1 MNLLVEREIVVDN
14 KPEEQLKSIIQKNL
28 KDSNSS
34 QLDNSKQEKAPKK
47 STSQSNKLFDYDG
60 FFEDKINAKK
70 KDGSY
75 RYFKKISRKAEVF
88 PVVSEK
94 YGAETRPVTIW
105 CSNDYLGL
113 GRHPYVQAKV
123 CEAVQEYGVGS
134 GGTRNI
140 SGSNPL
146 HEKLEEELAK

>member
-1 MNLLVEREIVVDN
+1 MA
-14 KPEEQLKSIIQKNL
+14 
-28 KDSNSS
+28 
-34 QLDNSKQEKAPKK
+34 DNSNKETDQLIKAKPK
-47 STSQSNKLFDYDG
+47 SEKLFDYDG
-60 FFEDKINAKK
+60 FFEDKISSKK

-75 RYFKKISRKAEVF
+75 RNFKKIVRKAEVF
-88 PVVSEK
+88 PLVTEK
-94 YGAETRPVTIW
+94 YGTDFRPVTIW

-140 SGSNPL
+140 SGSNPI
-146 HEKLEEELAK
+146 HEKLEHELAK